1 MRGNYQLNPG
11 ADPTRASE
19 QGFTHEDLVAH
30 TNDSGAF
37 TGAQRNVYSA
47 TAYPG
52 FNKGQAAS
60 YPPEMPGVLVEE
72 EFGHNTQAT
81 DVGNEKDKSLRHF
94 LRSDSRAFGAVS
106 RIVAGDYFN
115 YDTTRASAQ
124 EALANPSTRPDV
136 LWSTSQLDTQ
146 RTDRLTDSTLPLE
159 RKDSAPA
166 SERLT
171 HLFQREW
178 QGSELGML
186 GLGAYGVYSLLIRV

>member
-1 MRGNYQLNPG
+1 
-11 ADPTRASE
+11 
-19 QGFTHEDLVAH
+19 
-30 TNDSGAF
+30 
-37 TGAQRNVYSA
+37 
-47 TAYPG
+47 
-52 FNKGQAAS
+52 
-60 YPPEMPGVLVEE
+60 MPGVLVAE

-81 DVGNEKDKSLRHF
+81 DVGNEKDKRLRHF
-94 LRSDSRAFGAVS
+94 LASDSKDFGAVS
-106 RIVAGDYFN
+106 GIVAGGYFN

-124 EALANPSTRPDV
+124 DALANPSRRPDV

-166 SERLT
+166 AERLT

-178 QGSELGML
+178 EGSELGML